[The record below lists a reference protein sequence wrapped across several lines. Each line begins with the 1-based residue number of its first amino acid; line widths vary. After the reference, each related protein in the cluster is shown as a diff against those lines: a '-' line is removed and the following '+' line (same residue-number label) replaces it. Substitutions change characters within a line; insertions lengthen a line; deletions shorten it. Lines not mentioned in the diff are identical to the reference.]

1 MAFGIAHLSGKGGIL
16 GWGWI
21 FIVEGILTIV
31 LGLLTWLFVPD
42 FPDKSTFISEEQR
55 KMVLDR
61 VEADR
66 GDSIPDK
73 MTGAKL
79 LQHLSDPLIWV
90 MGTRF
95 SACANSTS

>member
-1 MAFGIAHLSGKGGIL
+1 LSGKGGIL

-21 FIVEGILTIV
+21 FIIEGTFTIT

-42 FPDKSTFISEEQR
+42 FPHKSTFISEEQR

-79 LQHLSDPLIWV
+79 LQHLSDPILWA
-90 MGTRF
+90 MGTHC
-95 SACANSTS
+95 SAYANITG